1 LKEKLNFRYDPVPA
15 PPKAYSLFGRGQLRV
30 RVAEPRDTQTIAE
43 LTNCVFREKEN
54 RLKTLFTTVSEV
66 ERLMRHGKFLVAEV
80 DDALLGYAYLEPR
93 VEASRLEILA
103 VSPQRQRTGI
113 GSQLLDAAERMSR
126 GMKCF
131 YLHVNVVNI
140 NRELVRFCRNRGYI
154 EFGLQSLNED
164 EAISPHCH
172 IIKMSKHLELDR
184 LAF

>member
-1 LKEKLNFRYDPVPA
+1 LKEKLNFRYDPVPT
-15 PPKAYSLFGRGQLRV
+15 PPKAHSLFGRGQLRV
-30 RVAEPRDTQTIAE
+30 RVAAPSDAQAIVQ

-54 RLKTLFTTVSEV
+54 RLKARFTATIEV
-66 ERLMRHGKFLVAEV
+66 ERLMRCGKFLVAEV
-80 DDALLGYAYLEPR
+80 DDLLLGYAYLEPR

-126 GMKCF
+126 GMQCF
-131 YLHVNVVNI
+131 YLHVDVVNI
-140 NRELVRFCRNRGYI
+140 NCELVRFCRNRGYM
-154 EFGLQSLNED
+154 EFGLQSLGED

-172 IIKMSKHLELDR
+172 LIKMSKHLEMDR